1 MIRTFVALKI
11 PVSNEL
17 ADAVNVLKIQLSN
30 ERINWVPLE
39 NMHVTLLFI
48 GSVSQQEV
56 GQIIGQLRSI
66 KHVVP
71 FSFQLQGLDVFK
83 KAGKPRVI
91 FSKVDAGAK
100 LEELAISVRHALT
113 GFYNEK
119 AITGFSPHLTLGRV
133 KSIRNSD
140 KFETVLFDFRNTY
153 FQKVDCAEFVLYESI
168 LTPQGPIY
176 TPIEIFSFK

>member
-11 PVSNEL
+11 AVSDEL
-17 ADAVNVLKIQLSN
+17 VDAVRVLKKQLSD
-30 ERINWVPLE
+30 EKINWVPIE

-56 GQIIGQLRSI
+56 EQIIGQLRSI
-66 KHVVP
+66 KHVLP

-113 GFYNEK
+113 GFYNEN
-119 AITGFSPHLTLGRV
+119 AVNEFSPHLTLGRI
-133 KSIRNSD
+133 KSIRDRDN
-140 KFETVLFDFRNTY
+140 FETLLFDFRNTY
-153 FQKVDCAEFVLYESI
+153 FQKVECGEFTLYEST
-168 LTPQGPIY
+168 LTPDGPIY
-176 TPIEIFSFK
+176 KPIEIFSL